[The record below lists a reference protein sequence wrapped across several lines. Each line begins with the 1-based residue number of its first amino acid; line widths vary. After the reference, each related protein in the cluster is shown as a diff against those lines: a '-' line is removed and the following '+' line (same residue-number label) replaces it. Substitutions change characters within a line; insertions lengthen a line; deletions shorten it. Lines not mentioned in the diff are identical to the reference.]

1 MGGQTITT
9 ESPKIAGIKIQ
20 TSSYGQCIPWLPAGV
35 GRVPGNLLW
44 YGNFKANKVVETS
57 DAGGK
62 GGGVEQ
68 QSISY
73 TYEAAMM
80 VGLARGPIQGVGRV
94 WRAKEVLASLSEAGL
109 SLAKGEVA
117 QPVWSWLNSYAPTEA
132 LGYSGLAH
140 VYAQSY
146 SLDSAASLPNHNF
159 EINAGGIGAVPG
171 AGTVIDGCPRV
182 IVEAIATDTR
192 SGASWP
198 LDKLL
203 GLDAYQTYCR
213 AAGIWMSPVLSER
226 RPAVEWLRHLLR
238 LTNTRAAWTGSK
250 LELVPLGDVNI
261 SAHGAA
267 YVAERTPDF
276 DLTLSDFA
284 PDLGDP
290 PVRVRRHQGLSS
302 EADVAVADDVGYN
315 VITLEVEN
323 RANGYAVEPVSRGDL
338 AHIERFGRREKETLK
353 APELKDPAIAAQVAQ
368 QLLQDELAKRNRYEF
383 TLTWRHSRLRP
394 LRLVTLTEPSLDL
407 NRTPVRILS
416 VEEGEDRRISVVA
429 EDAPLGI
436 ANAPRYGVQAGSG
449 WQQDYGV
456 APGSVAES
464 HIFEAPAQLAG
475 TTGLEVWLA
484 VRSPGVNWG
493 GCRVWVSLDG
503 DNYREIAR
511 IAAGAR
517 MGVLAGPVSGSGAG
531 ATLGVTGVP
540 GQLLSGSA
548 ADAQALATL
557 CFVDGTQPEYLAYET
572 AILSAPGAYTLGGLV
587 RGAYGSQITAHAQG
601 QRFIRIDGAV
611 AKSGPLDVSY
621 IGKTIQFKFTS
632 FNVFGASEESLA
644 DVSAVP
650 YLVLGK
656 FAQALP
662 GVAGKGITLKASA
675 LALAR
680 AADGAVTPSS
690 VTLQAELKGSLTGDV
705 QWSIASGTAVLSGSG
720 NTRTITSSSI
730 ATPTV
735 RVRVQITDPVGV
747 YADEV
752 TIATVTAGAPG
763 LPGGDGAPGD
773 SLQVQYSNNGTDWHS
788 GQLVGDLYMRQRVGS
803 TAPWGPS
810 ITLGAQGQP
819 GVPGDPG
826 PAGAVYAQASLYQW
840 ASTQPGAPSGTSVY
854 TWATGAQ
861 GSYSGGNSWQA
872 AIPANP
878 GTPGVRLWTATKQ
891 VTATGGTATTL
902 VSWATGATVSAVTQN
917 GSAGT
922 QTAKAAVYKWAAT
935 LPAGPA
941 GTSVYTW
948 AAAALDVAPS
958 GWSLTPGTAA
968 SAGQTLYEAS
978 VRAFDSAS
986 VNATTIN
993 WTTAAINAIS
1003 YAGQPGVDGQAGAS
1017 ARVAYAVING
1027 SSLAAA
1033 PATVQTNGN
1042 ASFPPVNTWGGGET
1056 WQGTVPSFSAN
1067 QAVMLID
1074 GIYNPSTDKTT
1085 WNAPYL
1091 ASWKVGSLSA
1101 ISANLGSINA
1111 GQIDIGSGR
1120 FQVSSG
1126 GYLVA
1131 RGVQI
1136 LDDSGNVILGTKSGA
1151 MTPLPAAWV
1160 NPAPGWLNS
1169 NIKVGGRNI
1178 LPGASNGSGWNASV
1192 IDGDTF
1198 KIIRAS
1204 TTETGYIYSPYVLI
1218 PPNTQIALSFESKQE
1233 GSVGSC
1239 DLVLLPDN
1247 YGSEGLLSTYYPL
1260 STEWTRQT
1268 FIFTTPATWVSP
1280 IRLRFDHNGGN
1291 GTSSAVCVRKVKLE
1305 YGNTVTDWTPP
1316 VEDVAAASAEAK
1328 TIANGAATNAASAL
1342 STLQTMRSNGFLD
1355 AAEKPALMRQWSA
1368 IQGENAGIV
1377 GRANAFGL
1385 NYSNSSDYIAYTDGY
1400 NNLAA
1405 YINGLSPGLSDTTS
1419 DTPITPAVD
1428 AAKWLAFYNGRQA
1441 LLNSIA
1447 AVAGTRASWSG
1458 VNGRPFQATVRA
1470 QGNDATPPAAWW
1482 NGLRNAES
1490 GAVIQAAARGWGYVE
1505 LSRSGVLVNGEVF
1518 DTYGSPVNAANFL
1531 YHLNNY
1537 VTRGN
1542 VLVVYTFD
1550 EPQTNFFTTAGLAEA
1565 LYKHGASRA
1574 MLKQLAFRG
1583 AYLLVGIVGCGEG
1596 GGREVVS
1603 AGGADAWAELSF
1615 SIFNGAL
1622 NISGGSGGAKSVRD
1636 LDYVGALDATKGAT
1650 LGVDVGGKITPS
1662 NASTLIDNAAL
1673 GSALIGEL
1681 TTANV
1686 KVTTVSRAI
1695 NGIPEGSAQAGA
1707 RVEVTNNA
1715 ISIYRA
1721 NGTTAVRI
1729 SA

>member
-44 YGNFKANKVVETS
+44 YGNFKAIKHVETS

-94 WRAKEVLASLSEAGL
+94 WRAKEVLDSLSEAGL

-182 IVEAIATDTR
+182 IVEAIATDAR

-540 GQLLSGSA
+540 GQLLSGSV

-572 AILSAPGAYTLGGLV
+572 ATLSAPGAYTLGGLV
-587 RGAYGSQITAHAQG
+587 RGAYGSQVTAHAQG

-621 IGKTIQFKFTS
+621 INKTIQFKFTS

-690 VTLQAELKGSLTGDV
+690 VTLQAELKGALTGDV
-705 QWSIASGTAVLSGSG
+705 QWSIVSGTAVLSGSG

-735 RVRVQITDPVGV
+735 RVRVQLTDPVGV

-773 SLQVQYSNNGTDWHS
+773 SLQVQYSANGTDWHS

-803 TAPWGPS
+803 TAAWGPS

-819 GVPGDPG
+819 GLPGDPG

-891 VTATGGTATTL
+891 VTAPGGTATTL

-935 LPAGPA
+935 LPAGPT

-1017 ARVAYAVING
+1017 ARVAYSVITG

-1033 PATVQTNGN
+1033 PATMQTNGN

-1136 LDDSGNVILGTKSGA
+1136 LDDSGNVILGTKSGS

-1160 NPAPGWLNS
+1160 NAAPGWLNS
-1169 NIKVGGRNI
+1169 NVG
-1178 LPGASNGSGWNASV
+1178 LPRGTALNVNPECSIREEWLGGALLTGVVGVPGGTVIGSSA
-1192 IDGDTF
+1192 
-1198 KIIRAS
+1198 
-1204 TTETGYIYSPYVLI
+1204 TGVNEDIYSRGITPISSARRYRVSAKAFSNNGTGIMYLGVYFHDANGNGMTSLPVSGGWGGGTFAYFGLI
-1218 PPNTQIALSFESKQE
+1218 GSTPSSSVTTYSAEFGAGTGFSVPAGAFGVKLIAL
-1233 GSVGSC
+1233 
-1239 DLVLLPDN
+1239 
-1247 YGSEGLLSTYYPL
+1247 
-1260 STEWTRQT
+1260 
-1268 FIFTTPATWVSP
+1268 
-1280 IRLRFDHNGGN
+1280 
-1291 GTSSAVCVRKVKLE
+1291 
-1305 YGNTVTDWTPP
+1305 
-1316 VEDVAAASAEAK
+1316 
-1328 TIANGAATNAASAL
+1328 
-1342 STLQTMRSNGFLD
+1342 
-1355 AAEKPALMRQWSA
+1355 
-1368 IQGENAGIV
+1368 
-1377 GRANAFGL
+1377 L
-1385 NYSNSSDYIAYTDGY
+1385 NYSPGTNGGSTARHYVTDFKIEDVTDVVQAGKTAEWTGVGSRPGNLAGLSGSEAIKNGDIGINASGQLY
-1400 NNLAA
+1400 GVGAGNGVPISNNQIGIDANGSLVGIGSGSGTNVANNLAQ
-1405 YINGLSPGLSDTTS
+1405 NGIRRIPHPLGGSISRRDGAIPGCIWIILPVGFQNTMIRFDIEIYEYGSNSVQTYTVGGYNYQDGAWRNAFATYVGPMAARRLVGLHVDGPTGRPMVAIGQFAGS
-1419 DTPITPAVD
+1419 FIYPQVKISNVVLGYTGADDGAWEGAWQISFETGRGYSSQVNIADAKPGGEFSAVD
-1428 AAKWLAFYNGRQA
+1428 
-1441 LLNSIA
+1441 
-1447 AVAGTRASWSG
+1447 
-1458 VNGRPFQATVRA
+1458 
-1470 QGNDATPPAAWW
+1470 
-1482 NGLRNAES
+1482 
-1490 GAVIQAAARGWGYVE
+1490 
-1505 LSRSGVLVNGEVF
+1505 
-1518 DTYGSPVNAANFL
+1518 
-1531 YHLNNY
+1531 
-1537 VTRGN
+1537 
-1542 VLVVYTFD
+1542 
-1550 EPQTNFFTTAGLAEA
+1550 
-1565 LYKHGASRA
+1565 
-1574 MLKQLAFRG
+1574 
-1583 AYLLVGIVGCGEG
+1583 
-1596 GGREVVS
+1596 
-1603 AGGADAWAELSF
+1603 
-1615 SIFNGAL
+1615 
-1622 NISGGSGGAKSVRD
+1622 
-1636 LDYVGALDATKGAT
+1636 
-1650 LGVDVGGKITPS
+1650 KITPS
-1662 NASTLIDNAAL
+1662 NATTLIDNAAI

-1681 TTANV
+1681 TTANI

-1695 NGIPEGSAQAGA
+1695 NGIPEGSAQQGA